1 MFRKAA
7 ILNSLPITISK
18 EEPTLSEFEF
28 ITFCT
33 RAHLI
38 LRDYVDYM
46 SALYTLGIDVD
57 LDKAD
62 HIPEA
67 VDVIEDLIA
76 TSMSRA
82 YGVKPETVKKTL
94 DDLFYGKEWYDPNGE
109 DVELPNYRAVFRRL
123 TGSTERPRRAA

>member
-46 SALYTLGIDVD
+46 SALYSIGIDVD

-94 DDLFYGKEWYDPNGE
+94 DDLFYGKEWYDPNSE

>member
-18 EEPTLSEFEF
+18 EEPALSEFEF

-46 SALYTLGIDVD
+46 STLYSIGIDVSS
-57 LDKAD
+57 LPMVGVSSSLK
-62 HIPEA
+62 IKT
-67 VDVIEDLIA
+67 A
-76 TSMSRA
+76 TWGASSPRS
-82 YGVKPETVKKTL
+82 TTKKSWTH
-94 DDLFYGKEWYDPNGE
+94 
-109 DVELPNYRAVFRRL
+109 A
-123 TGSTERPRRAA
+123 